1 MCAVE
6 PPEISYISKT
16 LTNTSECR
24 IIYGLY
30 QKLLCENEITSIVT
44 EHSEAVK
51 TRVGRCA
58 AVITDVTEHS
68 IHSFEDLVYW
78 ETDIK
83 VVELN
88 ELYIPHYV
96 PLFCIMCHFVKNE

>member
-16 LTNTSECR
+16 LTNTSLR

-30 QKLLCENEITSIVT
+30 QKLLCENEITSVVT
-44 EHSEAVK
+44 GHSEAVK

-68 IHSFEDLVYW
+68 IHSFEDLV
-78 ETDIK
+78 
-83 VVELN
+83 
-88 ELYIPHYV
+88 
-96 PLFCIMCHFVKNE
+96 